1 MNLNYAQFELCS
13 YCICSQSAV
22 WDYASR
28 LYFHRESHKA
38 HFLAQLLFRARPHSG
53 KKKKR
58 SQKPALASGDFHNS
72 VEMASA
78 LVIPHKWSK
87 IEMQE
92 VGVPH
97 PFSTPFTSP
106 FVFMCLLLGV
116 LDLQRVSIL
125 LGNPWPLA
133 VCPGLNNDPESLSR
147 EMKKMWRG

>member
-1 MNLNYAQFELCS
+1 MRSLNYAHIVFAVKVLCGTTPPDCTFTGRAIKHTFWPS
-13 YCICSQSAV
+13 FC
-22 WDYASR
+22 
-28 LYFHRESHKA
+28 LGLA
-38 HFLAQLLFRARPHSG
+38 HIQEKK

-125 LGNPWPLA
+125 LGNP
-133 VCPGLNNDPESLSR
+133 
-147 EMKKMWRG
+147 